1 MNMKKILLPVLGL
14 LILAG
19 CRPDEFEDLGA
30 AQNNI
35 DAISGTWKLIS
46 VVQKD
51 EGAEVKNSPF
61 VTIDLTSIF
70 PYSTSSL
77 VLNTAAGQP
86 STYTYSRGTAPAI
99 ISSPSGNW
107 KVDDVTNPKVISFIN
122 GTDTTKMSVGSY
134 PRSFD
139 NTFSLKNTKVD
150 KGNSDKLA
158 ISYTYRFSK

>member
-1 MNMKKILLPVLGL
+1 MKKILIPVLGL
-14 LILAG
+14 LLITG
-19 CRPDEFEDLGA
+19 CRPDEFGDLQP

-51 EGAEVKNSPF
+51 EGAEIKNSPF

-70 PYSTSSL
+70 PYNSSSL
-77 VLNTAAGQP
+77 VLNTSGGQP
-86 STYTYSRGTAPAI
+86 STYTYNRGTAPAI
-99 ISSPSGNW
+99 ITSASGSW
-107 KVDDVTNPKVISFIN
+107 KVDDITNPKVISFIN
-122 GTDTTKMSVGSY
+122 GSDTTKMSVGSY

-150 KGNSDKLA
+150 LGNSNKLA